1 GIALQPVHSVAPL
14 IASGKLIAL
23 MPDYQPRA
31 LGIHA
36 IYTSRHHQSATLRTL
51 MDFLAEWFARG

>member
-1 GIALQPVHSVAPL
+1 MHSVAPL

-51 MDFLAEWFARG
+51 LDFLAEWFARA